1 MAADDG
7 RSACIVER
15 ERETEREREREICI
29 LIKRLYV
36 YTQGG
41 SEPLPEALLWL
52 LTTGEVPT
60 ESQVQGLIADMNK
73 RAPLPV
79 CLADTMH
86 ACVCMCAGY
95 MYVYMHRF
103 IYICTHVYIYTSTY
117 MCICICIYIHIYIYI
132 YIYIY
137 VL

>member
-1 MAADDG
+1 MAADDS
-7 RSACIVER
+7 RSACIVSERGR
-15 ERETEREREREICI
+15 ERCI
-29 LIKRLYV
+29 HIKCLYI

-86 ACVCMCAGY
+86 ACRCMRGG
-95 MYVYMHRF
+95 
-103 IYICTHVYIYTSTY
+103 
-117 MCICICIYIHIYIYI
+117 
-132 YIYIY
+132 
-137 VL
+137 